1 MINHNLNF
9 EINFNYHFFYFFYS
23 WNVLSFVLNHT
34 YYQIFLAYTLHYL
47 PILSPIKPS
56 LDLILYLLIIKNLN
70 MMIIFS
76 FIFNKKMCL
85 YFYLFSGLISHYFY
99 AILFFNRTY
108 FKSELKNFQ
117 NYSLDCDGNVD
128 LYEEVEIFI

>member
-1 MINHNLNF
+1 
-9 EINFNYHFFYFFYS
+9 
-23 WNVLSFVLNHT
+23 
-34 YYQIFLAYTLHYL
+34 
-47 PILSPIKPS
+47 
-56 LDLILYLLIIKNLN
+56 
-70 MMIIFS
+70 
-76 FIFNKKMCL
+76 MCL